1 MNDPMKTTPA
11 GEKEAILR
19 AFGQILGDAQRLKIA
34 GRLAI
39 QPQSLAE
46 LGESLQLTPEQA
58 RQQVDALV
66 QAGLVRIENDRFK
79 FNDAA
84 LDFWAEVIHAGQS
97 RDQGAPEVE
106 AGDAFERK
114 VLRDFLRADG
124 TIKAFPAQE
133 KKFVVIVRYALQ
145 VFEPGVRYTEKQV
158 NETLRRY
165 HPDTAQLRRS
175 MIDHRYMARQKGIY
189 WRIVS

>member
-1 MNDPMKTTPA
+1 MNDPLNTTPA
-11 GEKEAILR
+11 GDREAILR
-19 AFGQILGDAQRLKIA
+19 AFGQILGDAQRLIIA
-34 GRLAI
+34 GRLAV
-39 QPQSLAE
+39 QPQSLGE

-66 QAGLVRIENDRFK
+66 QAGLVRIENGRFM

-84 LDFWAEVIHAGQS
+84 LETWAEVIHAGETK
-97 RDQGAPEVE
+97 DKAGPEIE

-133 KKFVVIVRYALQ
+133 KKFLVIVCYALQ
-145 VFEPGVRYTEKQV
+145 VFEPGVRYTEKQA
-158 NETLRRY
+158 NEYLRRY
-165 HPDTAQLRRS
+165 HADTALLRRS
-175 MIDHRYMARQKGIY
+175 MIDHRYMTRQEGIY
-189 WRIVS
+189 WRLES